1 MPAPE
6 PTNLK
11 AKIRHL
17 PQEPGVYMMK
27 DRLGSILYVGK
38 AKNLRKRVASYFQST
53 QRLRAERPKIALM
66 MEMVHDLEVITVNH
80 ENEALLLEGRL
91 IKEWKPRYNTLFT
104 DDKQFILLRV
114 DIEQPLPRFR
124 MVRFRGDERSL
135 YYGPFVHSQLL
146 RRTLAELR
154 SRYGILLSDSQPQ
167 RLEDGRWRLYDDA
180 RAEIYGHSN
189 EVTEAEY
196 RERVD
201 AACVFLDGKSR
212 EWVTDV
218 EDEMKQAAEAMEYE
232 RAGELR
238 DLLKAL
244 RHTIEKTR
252 KFVRSPMRAQRHEQ
266 AVMQLGEALG
276 MKEAPW
282 TMECF
287 DISHISGSFC
297 VASMVRFVE
306 GKPDRSS
313 YRRYRIRSFVGND
326 DYRAMEEVVGR
337 RYERLK
343 KEGRP
348 FPHLVVIDGGM
359 GQVAAARKAFLLSDI
374 DPPALIGL
382 AKREETIFFSDQR
395 EPLQLPNNHEARLL
409 LQRIR
414 DEAHRFANTYNA
426 ELRRA
431 RIRESVLDDFKG
443 LGSKKRENLLNHFKT
458 LNAIR
463 KAPISELVKIP
474 GIGPKTAEDL
484 KAFLDRTPDS

>member
-1 MPAPE
+1 
-6 PTNLK
+6 
-11 AKIRHL
+11 
-17 PQEPGVYMMK
+17 MMK

-38 AKNLRKRVASYFQST
+38 AKNLRKRVASYFQSSK
-53 QRLRAERPKIALM
+53 RLRAERPKVALM
-66 MEMVHDLEVITVNH
+66 MDMVHDLEVITVKH
-80 ENEALLLEGRL
+80 ESEALLLEGRM

-104 DDKQFILLRV
+104 DDKQFFLVRV
-114 DIEQPLPRFR
+114 DVEQPMPRFR
-124 MVRFRGDERSL
+124 LVRFRGDERSL

-154 SRYGILLSDSQPQ
+154 SRYGILLSDSSPQ
-167 RLEDGRWRLYDDA
+167 RLDDGRWRLYDDA
-180 RAEIYGHSN
+180 RAEIYGHAN
-189 EVTEAEY
+189 EVSEETY

-212 EWVTDV
+212 EWVKDV
-218 EDEMKQAAEAMEYE
+218 EEEMTQAAEAMEYE
-232 RAGELR
+232 RAAELR

-252 KFVRSPMRAQRHEQ
+252 KFVRSPARYQRHEQ
-266 AVMQLGEALG
+266 AVLKLGEALET
-276 MKEAPW
+276 KSPPW

-326 DYRAMEEVVGR
+326 DYRAMEEVVSR
-337 RYERLK
+337 RYRRLK
-343 KEGRP
+343 DEGRP
-348 FPHLVVIDGGM
+348 FPDLVVIDGGM
-359 GQVAAARKAFLLSDI
+359 GQVGAARKAFMLADLV
-374 DPPALIGL
+374 PPALIGL
-382 AKREETIFFSDQR
+382 AKQEETIFFSDRR
-395 EPLQLPNNHEARLL
+395 EPLQLAHNDEGRLL

-414 DEAHRFANTYNA
+414 DEAHRFANAYNA

-443 LGSKKRENLLNHFKT
+443 LGSKKREKLLKHFKT

-463 KAPISELVKIP
+463 KAPISELIKVP
-474 GIGPKTAEDL
+474 GIGPKIAEDL
-484 KAFLDRTPDS
+484 KAFLERTPDS